1 MHYQQNQTV
10 NSPPPEAV
18 FLYTGAITSSPRIL
32 MLGPHPTKTLGGI
45 SAVINELLRSP
56 LNTEFAFQ
64 HIASQRDDY
73 RRFSKFVLALTSLW
87 QFVWALVWWHPQL
100 IYVHIGSNASL
111 YRKAVFITLA
121 RACRQT
127 ILTHFHAGDFD
138 HYYNRQARLGQ
149 WWIRRGLRQSH
160 KLIAVSQASARRL
173 HELLP
178 AAQVAVIHNGIDT
191 AAFAHGHPPQ
201 ASFVRLL
208 FVGAMGK
215 LKGERDLLQAVRSLL
230 ARNVSLRLSLLGHGA
245 ETIEALCRQF
255 HLQSRVEQLG
265 PVPHHERYAFFRR
278 ADIFVL
284 PSYGEGMPM
293 AVLEAMAAGLPVIAT
308 RVGGI
313 PELIDDGVEGFL
325 IEPGDVRAL
334 ADRIALLVTDEPL
347 RQQMSARARAKAQQF
362 DQSVMISGLRKEIR
376 HLLTGKQ

>member
-10 NSPPPEAV
+10 PPPQPEAV
-18 FLYTGAITSSPRIL
+18 FLQAGAVTSPPRIL

-56 LNTEFAFQ
+56 LTTEFAFK

-73 RRFSKFVLALTSLW
+73 RRFGKFVLALTSLW

-100 IYVHIGSNASL
+100 IYVHVGSNASL
-111 YRKAVFITLA
+111 YRKAVFIALA

-138 HYYNRQARLGQ
+138 HYYHRQSRLGQ

-173 HELLP
+173 QELLP
-178 AAQVAVIHNGIDT
+178 AAQVAVIPNGIDT
-191 AAFAHGHPPQ
+191 AAFAHTHPPQ
-201 ASFVRLL
+201 DSFVRLL

-215 LKGERDLLQAVRSLL
+215 LKGERDLLQAVRTLL
-230 ARNVSLRLSLLGHGA
+230 ARNMPLRLSLLGHGA
-245 ETIEALCRQF
+245 ETIAALCRQF
-255 HLQSRVEQLG
+255 HLQLRLEHLG

-278 ADIFVL
+278 ADLFVL

-325 IEPGDVRAL
+325 IEPGDVLML
-334 ADRIALLVTDEPL
+334 ANRIAMLVTDETL
-347 RQQMSARARAKAQQF
+347 RRQMGARARAKAQQF
-362 DQSVMISGLRKEIR
+362 DQAVMVSRLTKEIR
-376 HLLTGKQ
+376 QMLTGGQ